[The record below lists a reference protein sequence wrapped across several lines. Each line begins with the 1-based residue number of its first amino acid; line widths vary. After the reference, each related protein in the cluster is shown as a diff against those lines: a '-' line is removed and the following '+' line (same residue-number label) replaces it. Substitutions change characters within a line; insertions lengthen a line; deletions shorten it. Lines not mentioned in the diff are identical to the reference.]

1 MYFSLKL
8 VNLYLLGDFGNMMLV
23 CNILYVA
30 KGTLIILRQTQMTA
44 AVFGHLYHLKNMK
57 ICDYMS
63 MHCSYIFSSYN
74 F

>member
-1 MYFSLKL
+1 
-8 VNLYLLGDFGNMMLV
+8 MMLV

-63 MHCSYIFSSYN
+63 MHCSYIFSSYH